1 MFTTG
6 SKYFLGLAGL
16 SLAATVVYAFLI
28 NPQDL
33 GSVAL
38 LGLLAGFATMG
49 GFALFTRDN
58 DASDAKQAAEAAAPA
73 PTGSLWPMV
82 FALGLA
88 LVLVGVATVPVV
100 FILGIA
106 VLAAGCIEW
115 AVQNWADRASAEGS
129 FNEMVRHRIIGGLEY
144 PGLAALVA
152 GVVVYLFS
160 RIMLTASKGGAS
172 VIFII
177 VAAAIMF
184 LGFVFAFKPGTRGKV
199 MGLVVTLGAT
209 ALVVG
214 GVFSA
219 LSGERAELAEAS
231 AEDHF
236 SAEHRECGPEKSKY
250 FDKHPNN
257 SVGLKSAVLA
267 TVSVKDGKVQAQMI
281 GLKTNVDTITIPRS
295 NPTSILFRNL
305 DSKEHRM
312 VIHLGE
318 KKIGD
323 TGAVEKVQDCTQK
336 TGKNQENILT
346 VTIPKPAAAEPYKIT
361 VPGASGE
368 IKVVVP

>member
-6 SKYFLGLAGL
+6 SKYFFGLTGL
-16 SLAATVVYAFLI
+16 SLAGVLVYALFI

-38 LGLLAGFATMG
+38 LGSLVGFATLG

-58 DASDAKQAAEAAAPA
+58 DATEVAQAAEAASPA
-73 PTGSLWPMV
+73 PGRSMWPMV

-88 LVLVGVATVPVV
+88 LVLVGVSTVPVV
-100 FILGIA
+100 FILGVG
-106 VLAAGCIEW
+106 VLVAGCVEW

-152 GVVVYLFS
+152 GVIVYLFS
-160 RIMLTASKGGAS
+160 RIMLTASKSGAA
-172 VIFII
+172 VIFIV
-177 VAAAIMF
+177 VAAVVLF
-184 LGFVFAFKPGTRGKV
+184 LGFVFAFKPSTRGKV
-199 MGLVVTLGAT
+199 MGLVVTLGVAALAVAGVSS
-209 ALVVG
+209 ALV
-214 GVFSA
+214 
-219 LSGERAELAEAS
+219 GERAELAEAS
-231 AEDHF
+231 AANHF
-236 SAEHRECGPEKSKY
+236 SAEHRECGEEKAKY
-250 FDKHPNN
+250 FDKHANN
-257 SVGLKSAVLA
+257 SVGLKSAVMA
-267 TVSVKDGKVQAQMI
+267 TVWVKDGQVQARII
-281 GLKTNVDTITIPRS
+281 GLDTKVDTITIPRS

-305 DSKEHRM
+305 DAKEHRM

-318 KKIGD
+318 KKIAD
-323 TGAVEKVQDCTQK
+323 TGAVEKMENCTQL
-336 TGKNQENILT
+336 TGKGQENVLT
-346 VTIPKPAAAEPYKIT
+346 LSIPKPAADEPYKIT

>member
-16 SLAATVVYAFLI
+16 SAVAVLVYAFFV

-33 GSVAL
+33 GTVAL
-38 LGLLAGFATMG
+38 LGLLAGFATMA
-49 GFALFTRDN
+49 GFSLFTRDN
-58 DASDAKQAAEAAAPA
+58 ETADASQAVEAAAPA

-88 LVLVGVATVPVV
+88 LLLVGMATVPVV

-160 RIMLTASKGGAS
+160 RIMLTASKSGAS
-172 VIFII
+172 IIFII
-177 VAAAIMF
+177 VASVIMF
-184 LGFVFAFKPGTRGKV
+184 LGFVFAFKPSTRGKV
-199 MGLVVTLGAT
+199 MGLVVTLGAA
-209 ALVVG
+209 ALVAG

-219 LSGERAELAEAS
+219 LAGERDELAEAA

-236 SAEHRECGPEKSKY
+236 SAEHRECGAEKAKY

-267 TVSVKDGKVQAQMI
+267 TVFVEDGKVTAQMI
-281 GLKTNVDTITIPRS
+281 GLKTKVDTITIPRANS
-295 NPTSILFRNL
+295 TSILFRNL
-305 DSKEHRM
+305 DSENHRM

-318 KKIGD
+318 KTIGD
-323 TGAVEKVQDCTQK
+323 TGAVEKVEDCTQL
-336 TGKNQENILT
+336 TGKDQENILT
-346 VTIPKPAAAEPYKIT
+346 VTIPKPAGDEPYKIT